1 MKQKDL
7 EQLLQMAAQKLGTT
21 PELLRQGVK
30 NGDLQSMVRGMDPK
44 DEEQLRRVLS
54 DQEAAQKLLGSPQAQ
69 ALLKKLGLR

>member
-21 PELLRQGVK
+21 PEFLRQGVK
-30 NGDLQSMVRGMDPK
+30 NGELQSMARGMDPK

>member
-1 MKQKDL
+1 
-7 EQLLQMAAQKLGTT
+7 
-21 PELLRQGVK
+21 
-30 NGDLQSMVRGMDPK
+30 MVRGMDPK